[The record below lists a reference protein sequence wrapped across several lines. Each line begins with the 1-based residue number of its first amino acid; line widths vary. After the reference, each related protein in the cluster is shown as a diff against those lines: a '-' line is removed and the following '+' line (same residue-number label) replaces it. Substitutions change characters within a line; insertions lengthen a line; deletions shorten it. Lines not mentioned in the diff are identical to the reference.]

1 MADIFVNFVD
11 SNNQTFIWGPN
22 NSCDQ
27 GDYPQLLV
35 PGLLDH
41 SCCVVLVKQ
50 HVQQLEGWGRDCVAC
65 GDPTT
70 AAKETYLWPTADFG
84 IMFGEKSELTAV
96 ILAGNFNE
104 ANEVMV
110 RIIPQLT
117 QHVCDV
123 HCATSE
129 CSYSCGN
136 RPKSS

>member
-1 MADIFVNFVD
+1 M
-11 SNNQTFIWGPN
+11 
-22 NSCDQ
+22 
-27 GDYPQLLV
+27 

-50 HVQQLEGWGRDCVAC
+50 RVQLLERRGRDCVVC

-96 ILAGNFNE
+96 ILAGNFNG

-110 RIIPQLT
+110 RIIPWLT
-117 QHVCDV
+117 
-123 HCATSE
+123 
-129 CSYSCGN
+129 
-136 RPKSS
+136 